1 MSNSVESSKSFKNL
15 FQKSALIDEE
25 IIVRLGHLLIGKSIV
40 DEEQMRVL
48 TQRKVNSQD
57 LQSIVNELA
66 LTYSP
71 GNCDNCNKLK
81 ASVEIISTLFQR
93 VDDERSILKKL
104 LLELLKSRAWESSSH
119 LVKEK
124 YFVDRFSGLNFELM
138 SKRIVQLED
147 EIEKSKEKQIVAE
160 KNAKELE
167 EERRVMA
174 QQLENCQFEL
184 KKLIMNDHYDQD
196 RNDETMMMTM
206 NNDNDSN
213 DNDDGYIIT
222 EKIRKNEIR
231 RSSTL
236 SEMMRESNHVSMNDF
251 SKPLKSQKVIAGR
264 VVNGKIVGTTKNIK
278 TRT

>member
-1 MSNSVESSKSFKNL
+1 MSNSVENSKSFKNL

-184 KKLIMNDHYDQD
+184 KKLIMNDHHDQD

>member
-1 MSNSVESSKSFKNL
+1 MSNSVESPKSFKNL
-15 FQKSALIDEE
+15 FQKSALLDEE

-48 TQRKVNSQD
+48 TQRKVNGQD
-57 LQSIVNELA
+57 LQSIVNELV
-66 LTYSP
+66 LTYSS

-93 VDDERSILKKL
+93 VDDERAIFKKL

-124 YFVDRFSGLNFELM
+124 YFVDRFAGLNFELM

-147 EIEKSKEKQIVAE
+147 EIEKSKEKQTVAE

-184 KKLIMNDHYDQD
+184 KKLIMNDHHEQD
-196 RNDETMMMTM
+196 KNDETMMMTM

-213 DNDDGYIIT
+213 DNEDGYIIK

-236 SEMMRESNHVSMNDF
+236 SEMMRESGHVSMNDF
-251 SKPLKSQKVIAGR
+251 SKQLKSQKVVAGR